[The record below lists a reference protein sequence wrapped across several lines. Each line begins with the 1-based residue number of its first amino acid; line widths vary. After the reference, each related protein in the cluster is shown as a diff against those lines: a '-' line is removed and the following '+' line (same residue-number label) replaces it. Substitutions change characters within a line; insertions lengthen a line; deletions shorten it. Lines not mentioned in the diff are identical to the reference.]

1 MDAALLHPSRFL
13 KSAEFAGKD
22 VTYTIASIQLE
33 ELESEDGKSKT
44 KGVVGFRET
53 KKLLVINRT
62 NSDCIKGMFGRETD
76 NWIGKR
82 VTFFPAPFF
91 DNFTK
96 EHTTAIRVRGSPD
109 IKEATTV
116 TIHLPKKKPTQVK
129 MVKTGAAPGPLNGDE
144 LAAEVA
150 AIEAAIA
157 ECDSPAVCDAA
168 WKAGLGAR
176 INRLPPT
183 DRDLMTAAFKLRKS
197 ETRAPSSEA
206 PPTP

>member
-13 KSAEFAGKD
+13 KSAEFKGKD
-22 VTYTIASIQLE
+22 VTYTIASVVLE
-33 ELESEDGKSKT
+33 DLEDENGKTKT
-44 KGVVGFRET
+44 KGIVSFRET

-82 VTFFPAPFF
+82 VTFYPAPFF

-116 TIHLPKKKPTQVK
+116 TVHLPRKKPVQVK
-129 MVKTGAAPGPLNGDE
+129 MARTGDAPAPMSGDE
-144 LAAEVA
+144 LGEELS
-150 AIEAAIA
+150 AISSVLA
-157 ECDSPAVCDAA
+157 ECDSPAACDAA

-176 INRLPPT
+176 INRLPKPE
-183 DRDLMTAAFKLRKS
+183 RDAKTEEFKARKAATKQS
-197 ETRAPSSEA
+197 NEVPA
-206 PPTP
+206 

>member
-116 TIHLPKKKPTQVK
+116 TIHLPKKKPTQMK
-129 MVKTGAAPGPLNGDE
+129 MTKTGAATGPLEGDE
-144 LAAEVA
+144 LAAELA
-150 AIEAAIA
+150 AIDAAIA
-157 ECDSPAVCDAA
+157 ACESPAACDAA

-176 INRLPPT
+176 INRLPPP
-183 DRDLMTAAFKLRKS
+183 DRDIMTATFKVRKAA
-197 ETRAPSSEA
+197 TRTSDVPPAP
-206 PPTP
+206 